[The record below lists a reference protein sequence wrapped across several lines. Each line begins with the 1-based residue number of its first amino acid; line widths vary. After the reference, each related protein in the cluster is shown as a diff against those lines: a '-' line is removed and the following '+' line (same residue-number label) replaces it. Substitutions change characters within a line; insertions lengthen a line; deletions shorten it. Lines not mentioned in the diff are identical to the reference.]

1 LLLSQFAT
9 LEGSGMNMLRRN
21 LIALGAMSPI
31 LGCTNEH
38 GQGKKMTEQI
48 HDVEPKGGYGFTY
61 PMPSLAT
68 SGEKINLL
76 IRIKKAMPYT
86 AALVFVEPQDWPKDR
101 QDRLFQI
108 YKGRASGHEPDEMPY
123 PIKLRFQLDSVDAPV
138 PVHVD
143 VVCAERSSA
152 YLTFYPDGYPK
163 LPNGQHSVIWRANG
177 LWGIRQLEPGVYRVR
192 INNLNPAPEVD
203 FETLFQFL
211 NNSRKV

>member
-1 LLLSQFAT
+1 
-9 LEGSGMNMLRRN
+9 MNMLRRS
-21 LIALGAMSPI
+21 LIALGAMTP
-31 LGCTNEH
+31 LMGCTKENK
-38 GQGKKMTEQI
+38 QGKQMTEQI

-68 SGEKINLL
+68 TGEKINLL

-86 AALVFVEPQDWPKDR
+86 AALVFVVRTDWPEQK
-101 QDRLFQI
+101 QKKVSELVVGI
-108 YKGRASGHEPDEMPY
+108 GRDVNVPFGEPVPY

-192 INNLNPAPEVD
+192 IDNLNPAPEVD

-211 NNSRKV
+211 NNSRKA